1 MWPAGPSP
9 AGTMD
14 EKSSL
19 HGAGGTVTVI
29 AEKEKG
35 LPGGGL
41 RRPTAAADSS
51 LNWRAAIPQV
61 LASVAALSLTLH
73 AGVNMAFPAIMIPQL
88 EDTDSPFKI
97 DRDSASWIAA
107 VVAVTTPMGSLLA
120 GPVMDWAGRRAAC
133 LAPAAPLVLAWLL
146 LPLAA
151 GPLPGVGLVY
161 ASRALAGVGAG
172 LSTAAGVYV
181 SEVAHPSL
189 RPALL
194 CLNSVFVAAGILLT
208 ACLGAAASWSWLAVV
223 FAALAAASAVAV
235 ALLAP
240 ESPHWLL
247 SMAPAQQLERRTAL
261 ARQALRRLNKDE
273 RMMEAS
279 WDRLVANSPV
289 LPQQQQPKAD
299 EEGERLLP
307 RRRLR
312 GVAAFLEPAT
322 AKPMLILSAL
332 FVVQQLS
339 GTYVIIFYAVPLF
352 AEMGSRVGTT
362 LDEYGV
368 MVIMSVVRFVMSLV
382 TALLSHRFGRRPMLI
397 VSGLGMAACSV
408 AAGATLVTAPASAPA
423 PAAAALAANATSTAR
438 SVLSSGEVFEASW
451 PPLAFVVLFV
461 LFSSIGYLVMPWT
474 LVSELLPLQ
483 SRGMGSGLLV
493 SLAYLFMFGV
503 VKSFP
508 YTMAAVG
515 ARNVFYM
522 FGGMACAGTVFV
534 FFCLPETLGRSLGEI
549 EAIFVKK
556 SESARGRDSKA
567 SS

>member
-1 MWPAGPSP
+1 
-9 AGTMD
+9 MD
-14 EKSSL
+14 EKTSL
-19 HGAGGTVTVI
+19 DGAGGAIAVI
-29 AEKEKG
+29 MPKS
-35 LPGGGL
+35 PTSYS
-41 RRPTAAADSS
+41 RPPAATGIS
-51 LNWRAAIPQV
+51 WRAAVPQV
-61 LASVAALSLTLH
+61 VASVAALSLTLH

-88 EDTDSPFKI
+88 EAADGPFKI

-107 VVAVTTPMGSLLA
+107 VVAVTTPMGSLAA
-120 GPVMDWAGRRAAC
+120 GPIMDWAGRRAAC
-133 LAPAAPLVLAWLL
+133 LAAAAPLVLAWLL

-151 GPLPGVGLVY
+151 GVFPGVGLVY
-161 ASRALAGVGAG
+161 VSRALAGIGAG

-208 ACLGAAASWSWLAVV
+208 ACMGAGMPWSWMGVVFAGVAAASGVAVV
-223 FAALAAASAVAV
+223 
-235 ALLAP
+235 LLAP

-247 SMAPAQQLERRTAL
+247 SMAPGQQLERRTAL
-261 ARQALRRLNKDE
+261 ARQALHRLNKDE
-273 RMMEAS
+273 RLMEAS
-279 WDRLVANSPV
+279 WDRLVASSSAAARKD
-289 LPQQQQPKAD
+289 PQAD
-299 EEGERLLP
+299 AEGERLLP
-307 RRRLR
+307 HRRLR

-322 AKPMLILSAL
+322 AKPMLILSVL
-332 FVVQQLS
+332 FILQQLS

-352 AEMGSRVGTT
+352 AEMGSRVGTS
-362 LDEYGV
+362 LDEFGV
-368 MVIMSVVRFVMSLV
+368 MVIMSVVRFIMSLV

-408 AAGATLVTAPASAPA
+408 AAGATLVTAHGAPI
-423 PAAAALAANATSTAR
+423 LARNVSEAVNGTTTAR

-474 LVSELLPLQ
+474 LVSELLPLA

-508 YTMAAVG
+508 YTMATIG
-515 ARNVFYM
+515 ARNVFYL
-522 FGGMACAGTVFV
+522 FGGMACVATVFV

-556 SESARGRDSKA
+556 PEEKVEKQGKSSAS
-567 SS
+567 